1 MNFNTVALIGY
12 GVSNRAVLS
21 YFTKNGIHPT
31 VRNENPCD
39 LPDSIHFIFG
49 DGYLLTNEDLI
60 IRSPSVRP
68 DKISGYGYI
77 TTEASFALSLAKSK
91 KIGITGSDGKS
102 TTSTLIFMMLEK
114 SGKAYLCGNIGKPV
128 IDFVPCAE
136 ENSFIVSELSSF
148 QLMDFD
154 ASLDTC
160 VVTNITEN
168 HLDWHT
174 SMGEYIDAKKN
185 IVLKSS
191 EAILNYDD
199 RTVREFASCKSAEN
213 ITYFSLKETKKPE
226 ECAHFVTVDGGYLC
240 YDGTKIVKTD
250 EIKLKG
256 KFNLMNAMAAAG
268 AVWKY
273 VSASDIQDV
282 LSSFEGVKSRMQFV
296 GKSAGVS
303 FFDSSIDSTPSRTS
317 STVSAFDKSKTVL
330 IMGGYDKNLTYDILG
345 RELFGIKAIVICG
358 ANREKIYK
366 AVCGSCYDIAVTESF
381 DNAVRVAFSK
391 AEYGDSVLLSPASA
405 SFDMFENYRERSLR
419 FCKIVSEL
427 DKRQDL

>member
-1 MNFNTVALIGY
+1 MDFNTASLIGY

-68 DKISGYGYI
+68 DKISGHGYI

-128 IDFVPCAE
+128 IDFAPCAE
-136 ENSFIVSELSSF
+136 ENSFIVAELSSF
-148 QLMDFD
+148 QLMDFT
-154 ASLDTC
+154 ASLNTC

-185 IVLKSS
+185 IVLNSLG
-191 EAILNYDD
+191 AVLNYDD
-199 RTVREFASCKSAEN
+199 LTVREFAFCKSAGN
-213 ITYFSLKETKKPE
+213 ITYFSLKEAKKPE
-226 ECAHFVTVDGGYLC
+226 ECAHFVTVEGGYLC
-240 YDGTKIVKTD
+240 YDGAKVIKTD
-250 EIKLKG
+250 EIRLKG
-256 KFNLMNAMAAAG
+256 EFNLMNAMAAVG
-268 AVWKY
+268 AVFEY
-273 VSASDIQDV
+273 VQTDDIKDV
-282 LSSFEGVKSRMQFV
+282 LSSFEGVLSRMQFV
-296 GKSAGVS
+296 GKAGGVS
-303 FFDSSIDSTPSRTS
+303 FFDSSIDSTPSRTAA
-317 STVSAFDKSKTVL
+317 TVSAFDRARTVIIL
-330 IMGGYDKNLTYDILG
+330 GGYDKNLTYDILG
-345 RELFGIKAIVICG
+345 EALCGIKAIVICG
-358 ANREKIYK
+358 ENREKIYK
-366 AVCGSCYDIAVTESF
+366 AVFGMCNSITVTQSFDEAVTQ
-381 DNAVRVAFSK
+381 AFSK
-391 AEYGDSVLLSPASA
+391 AECGDSVLLSPASA
-405 SFDMFENYRERSLR
+405 SFDMFENYRARSLR

-427 DKRQDL
+427 EKGKN